1 MGQEIERTG
10 FTAEDFAAFDARLK
24 AETALL
30 HDWFREAAFST
41 RDRVGG
47 FELEAWLVD
56 AMGRPAPINARVLE
70 ALDDPAV
77 VPELA
82 RFNIEFNSRP
92 RALHGDGLSRML
104 EDLERMYGGCG
115 RVAES
120 LGAGVLMIGILPSL
134 QEADLKPENMS
145 EQKRYRALNDQVF
158 RQRNGAPLRL
168 NIIGNEHLH
177 TLHADVMLESAATS
191 FQIHLK
197 AAPARAVALYNL
209 AQVLSAP
216 MVALSANSPFLF
228 GRDLW
233 SETRIPL
240 FEQAVAVGGIAAA
253 ASGPLRRVG
262 FGSGYARA
270 SLFECFQE
278 NLEQYPVLLPVCSE
292 AESKQLEHVRLHN
305 GTIWRWNRPL
315 IGFDADGTPH
325 LRIEHRVMPSGPT
338 LIDAMANAAFF
349 FGLMQRLGNDDSVVP
364 AELLPFG
371 VARDNFYA
379 AARDGLD
386 ARILWSNQ
394 RKLNARTL
402 ILEALLPLAREG
414 LEQLTVT
421 PSDQKRFL
429 DIVRRR
435 TETGVTGAAWQ
446 RAYVARHGRNWEGLT
461 QAYREQ
467 QDSGRPVHE
476 WRT

>member
-10 FTAEDFAAFDARLK
+10 FTPEDFGAFNARLQ

-30 HDWFREAAFST
+30 HDWFRGAAFST

-92 RALHGDGLSRML
+92 RTLQGDALSRML
-104 EDLERMYGGCG
+104 GDLERMYGGCG
-115 RVAES
+115 RIAES
-120 LGAGVLMIGILPSL
+120 LGAGVLMIGILPTL
-134 QEADLKPENMS
+134 QESDLTSENMS
-145 EQKRYRALNDQVF
+145 EQKRYRALNDQVL
-158 RQRNGAPLRL
+158 RQRGGEPLRL

-177 TLHADVMLESAATS
+177 TQHADVMLESAATS

-197 AAPARAVALYNL
+197 VAPARAAGLYNL
-209 AQVLSAP
+209 AQALSAP
-216 MVALSANSPFLF
+216 MVAVSANSPFLF

-233 SETRIPL
+233 CETRIPL
-240 FEQAVAVGGIAAA
+240 FEQAVAIGGIAAA

-278 NLEQYPVLLPVCSE
+278 NLERYPVLLPVCSE
-292 AESKQLEHVRLHN
+292 TASTQLEHVRLHN

-315 IGFDADGTPH
+315 IGFDAGGTPH

-338 LIDAMANAAFF
+338 LIDAVANAAFF
-349 FGLMQRLGNDDSVVP
+349 FGLMQRLGNDPVAPS
-364 AELLPFG
+364 ELLPFG

-379 AARDGLD
+379 AARDGMD
-386 ARILWSNQ
+386 ARIGWSNQ
-394 RKLNARTL
+394 RKLTARTL
-402 ILEALLPLAREG
+402 ILDELLPLAREG
-414 LEQLTVT
+414 LEQLTVDR
-421 PSDQKRFL
+421 SDQKRFL
-429 DIVRRR
+429 DIIRRR
-435 TETGVTGAAWQ
+435 TETGATGAAWQ
-446 RAYVARHGRNWEGLT
+446 RAYVARHGRDWESLT
-461 QAYREQ
+461 QAYRERH
-467 QDSGRPVHE
+467 DSGRPVHE
-476 WRT
+476 WRI